1 MAIGN
6 VGGFSQGFTQGFG
19 LVRDTLNQQRRNR
32 LQEEDI
38 EFRREQAGLAEQERT
53 DARKFRQDQALL
65 SAEDRLLNKK
75 AREDE
80 AKFRREQKSRADEKS
95 LADDEVRKAQL
106 AYYTSRQGLLE
117 DQRDRENKADEKF
130 QRTLQ
135 QGKDA
140 QNLYDYLNDV
150 RGGLV
155 EFDAKTASEL
165 YEPIAG
171 TPMDFG
177 SAIDP
182 SNENVLQAFG
192 RELQK
197 MQVGEQFDEQP
208 IVDAAN
214 HMLTGS
220 TRKGMT
226 VTAEDYPNAP
236 KAYTGGNYVIKDR
249 KIDALKIVGVDNPD
263 ENSVGMPKR
272 VRLSGDVVV
281 TVQNKATGEEAY
293 YIAPATE
300 GRSPVGAMQEFFADE
315 MIRSYGGRIEFEKAV
330 KPFER
335 DLIRMKREMYTDKSG
350 NYSPRLAD
358 AAEDAVI
365 ADLRDQVEAFDLGDK
380 ASPLGISYNELLGD
394 PVALTRY
401 AQQKAHFGRV
411 GSREDDLSINSVL
424 ATIRESEPYKQLSRD
439 KKAPLSRREELE
451 LASILTLRNGK
462 IAIEENDLFNELRN
476 KVRNRNIGEESFD
489 VPEVRGTFGG
499 YNIDA
504 LRSR

>member
-6 VGGFSQGFTQGFG
+6 VQGFSQGFTQGFG

-38 EFRREQAGLAEQERT
+38 EFRRERARLEDQER
-53 DARKFRQDQALL
+53 AENREFRQEQARLT
-65 SAEDRLLNKK
+65 AEDRLLNKK
-75 AREDE
+75 AREEE
-80 AKFRREQKSRADEKS
+80 AKFRREQRAQAGEER
-95 LADDEVRKAQL
+95 LADKEVRTSQL
-106 AYYTSRQGLLE
+106 DYYQSRQALLE
-117 DQRDRENKADEKF
+117 DQRERERRDDERF

-135 QGKDA
+135 QGQDA
-140 QNLYDYLNDV
+140 QRLYDYLNDV

-155 EFDAKTASEL
+155 KFDAKTASEL

-177 SAIDP
+177 AAIDP
-182 SNENVLQAFG
+182 SNENVLRAFG

-197 MQVGEQFDEQP
+197 MQVGDQFDEQP

-249 KIDALKIVGVDNPD
+249 KLDALRIVGIDEPD
-263 ENSVGMPKR
+263 ENSVGMGR
-272 VRLSGDVVV
+272 NVRLSGDVLV
-281 TVQNKATGEEAY
+281 TVENKATGEEAY
-293 YIAPATE
+293 YIAPVTE
-300 GRSPVGAMQEFFADE
+300 NRDPRGAMQEFSAEE

-335 DLIRMKREMYTDKSG
+335 DLIRMRREMYTDKGG

-365 ADLRDQVEAFDLGDK
+365 ADLREQVEAFDLGDK

-394 PVALTRY
+394 QVALARY

-424 ATIRESEPYKQLSRD
+424 ATIRDSEPYRQLARD
-439 KKAPLSRREELE
+439 KKAPLTKREELE
-451 LASILTLRNGK
+451 LASVLTVRAGK
-462 IAIEENDLFNELRN
+462 VVIEENGLFKQLRN

-489 VPEVRGTFGG
+489 IPEISGSFGG